1 MPQTSAMLS
10 LPYIQPAQAQKH
22 VTHNEAIRVLDAT
35 VQLSVEALDTAT
47 PPGTTTAG
55 DRFIV
60 GTGATGAWAGQE
72 GAVAVYE
79 DSAWMFYPPQNG
91 WIAHV
96 RSAGAFAQFDGSDW
110 TLLAGDPTPDMLGI
124 NTSATATNRL
134 SVASDATL
142 LTHDGD
148 DHRLTVNKA
157 TLGDTASLLFQN
169 NFSGRAEMGLAG
181 DDGFSIKVSADG
193 SAWTTAMQINPNTG
207 RVSGQAVQQNASDTT
222 AGRLVLAQNAVL
234 RDQLVG
240 VASQAG
246 GVPTGAV
253 MERGTNAMGD
263 YVKWA
268 DGTMICT
275 RRVTID
281 TSTIANQ
288 PFDYAMPMVTH
299 LTASASG
306 ANLAEMDSTLRTGG
320 ATRRKVVGELGIWA
334 DGTGWHVKLHQATS
348 PADTVEINLMAY
360 GLWF

>member
-1 MPQTSAMLS
+1 MPQTSTLLS

-22 VTHNEAIRVLDAT
+22 VTHNEALRVLDAT

-47 PPGTTTAG
+47 PPAPPTVGQ
-55 DRFIV
+55 RFIV
-60 GTGATGAWAGQE
+60 GTGATDAWAGQD

-79 DSAWMFYPPQNG
+79 ESAWMFYPPQEG
-91 WIAHV
+91 WIAYV
-96 RSAGAFAQFDGSDW
+96 RSQGAFAQFDGSDW
-110 TLLAGDPTPDMLGI
+110 SLVAGDVTPQMLGV
-124 NTSATATNRL
+124 NTSADATNRL
-134 SVASDATL
+134 SVAAPATL
-142 LTHDGD
+142 LTHEGD

-157 TLGDTASLLFQN
+157 ALADTASLLFQN

-181 DDGFSIKVSADG
+181 EDAFSIKVSADG
-193 SAWTTAMQINPNTG
+193 AAWTTAMRFDPTTG
-207 RVSGQAVQQNASDTT
+207 RATGQAVQQSAGDTT
-222 AGRLVLAQNAVL
+222 SGRLVLAQNAVL

-240 VASQAG
+240 VASQSG

-253 MERGTNAMGD
+253 IERGTNAMGD

-275 RRVTID
+275 RKVTID

-306 ANLAEMDSTLRTGG
+306 ANVAEMDSTLRAGG
-320 ATRRKVVGELGIWA
+320 AVRRKIVGELGIWA
-334 DGTGWHVKLHQATS
+334 DTTGWHVKLHQAAD
-348 PADTVEINLMAY
+348 PDTVEVNLMAY